1 METVCV
7 IGLGYVGLPTASV
20 LAANGVKV
28 LGVDVDPRVLESLGK
43 GEVHIEE
50 PGLQTVVSAALN
62 SGNLRVSKTPEPC
75 GVFIIAVPT
84 PILADKRADMA
95 YVQAATE
102 SILPS
107 LRRGCLVILES
118 TSPPGTTREILC
130 PILARSGLSIG
141 DDISVAYCPE
151 RILPGHVLHEL
162 VQNDRIIGGIDRKSA
177 DRASAVYKKFVSGQ
191 LHLTDAATAEMVK
204 LFENTSRD
212 INIAL
217 ANEFAKM
224 AEAAG
229 CDGHEA
235 IRLANQHPRVNILEP
250 GPGVGGHCIP
260 VDPWFLAE
268 RFPSI
273 ARVVVAARQVNDGM
287 VDHVA
292 EKLLSLGVSKG
303 DKVAVLGAAY
313 KPDIDDARESP
324 TERLVERLQHEGIK
338 VAVHD
343 PLVKRFHF
351 PLVPL
356 DEALSGADALV
367 LAVHHA
373 AYRTLTPDLLGR
385 QMKRKIVVDAR
396 RLFDRESFAAAG
408 FTLATLGVGSQ
419 S

>member
-20 LAANGVKV
+20 LAASGVKV
-28 LGVDVDPRVLESLGK
+28 LGVDVDPRVLSSLSK

-50 PGLQTVVSAALN
+50 PGLQTVVSAAIQ

-75 GVFIIAVPT
+75 DVFIIAVPT

-102 SILPS
+102 SLLPA
-107 LRRGCLVILES
+107 LRRGNLVILES
-118 TSPPGTTREILC
+118 TSPPGTTREILG
-130 PILARSGLSIG
+130 PILAKSGLKPG
-141 DDISVAYCPE
+141 DDLSVAYCPE

-162 VQNDRIIGGIDRKSA
+162 VQNDRIIGGIDKKSA
-177 DRASAVYKKFVSGQ
+177 ERAQAVYKKFVSGK

-268 RFPSI
+268 RFPRI
-273 ARVVVAARQVNDGM
+273 AKLVVAAREVNDGM

-292 EKLLSLGVSKG
+292 ERLRALGLPAG
-303 DKVAVLGAAY
+303 AKVAVLGAAY

-324 TERLVERLQHEGIK
+324 TERLVERLQHEGMT

-356 DEALSGADALV
+356 DEALRGADALV

-373 AYRTLTPDLLGR
+373 AYKALGPSELAR
-385 QMKRKIVVDAR
+385 LMPGRIIVDAR
-396 RLFDRESFAAAG
+396 RLFDRASFAAAG
-408 FTLATLGVGSQ
+408 FRVATLGVGGEL
-419 S
+419 